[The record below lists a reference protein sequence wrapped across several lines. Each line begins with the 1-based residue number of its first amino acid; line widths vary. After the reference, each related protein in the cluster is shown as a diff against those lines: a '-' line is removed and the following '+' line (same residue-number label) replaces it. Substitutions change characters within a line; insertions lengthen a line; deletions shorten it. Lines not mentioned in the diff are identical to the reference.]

1 MQASNVSFDG
11 FLLYEPWL
19 TNGTDTDVTTC
30 FQPEE
35 GKCLGAGI
43 DADLITATNIT
54 CNGAA
59 NGAIDV
65 MMEEGIAP
73 FTYAWSKDD
82 VDGFASTEDLSIL
95 QPGVYKLTV
104 TDANGSIDNTF
115 EINIPEPIVGTI
127 TTYINIIYGKR

>member
-1 MQASNVSFDG
+1 
-11 FLLYEPWL
+11 
-19 TNGTDTDVTTC
+19 
-30 FQPEE
+30 
-35 GKCLGAGI
+35 
-43 DADLITATNIT
+43 
-54 CNGAA
+54 
-59 NGAIDV
+59 

-115 EINIPEPIVGTI
+115 EINIPEPIVSAI
-127 TTYINIIYGKR
+127 TTYIKIIYGKR